1 MNENDYLKIIKSMID
16 ELDESDESDIRFLRQ
31 LYTIIHRHLLRKRRD

>member
-1 MNENDYLKIIKSMID
+1 MNKNDYLKIIKSMID
-16 ELDESDESDIRFLRQ
+16 ELDESDIRFLIQ